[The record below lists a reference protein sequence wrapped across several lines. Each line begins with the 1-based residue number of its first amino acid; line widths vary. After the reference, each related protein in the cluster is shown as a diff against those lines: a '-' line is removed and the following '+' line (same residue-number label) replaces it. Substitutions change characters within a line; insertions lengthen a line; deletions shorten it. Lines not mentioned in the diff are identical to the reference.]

1 MDAAAPSSKSLL
13 PRDPGGTGAGLAV
26 SLGVHAALLAA
37 LAGVVQWRTQT
48 PSVAA
53 AELWS
58 SVPEVAAA
66 PPAPAPAPV
75 AAPAPV
81 PAPAPPPPP
90 PPAVAAP
97 KPPDIAIEQAARQRA
112 ERERQEREQR
122 EQRDRQERERRERQ
136 ERQERQERERAAAQE
151 RQQAAATERAR
162 EEQLR
167 RITQAAGTAGA
178 SPTGTA
184 ARDAAPSANYL
195 GRLASLIRSNSVFT
209 GEVSGN
215 PAAEVEVRTAA
226 GGAILSRRLVKSSG
240 NTAWDDAV
248 LRAIDRTGK
257 LPPDTDGR
265 VPPVLIIAFR
275 PKE

>member
-75 AAPAPV
+75 AAPAPM
-81 PAPAPPPPP
+81 PAPAPP

-112 ERERQEREQR
+112 EREGQEREQR
-122 EQRDRQERERRERQ
+122 EQRDRQERERR

-178 SPTGTA
+178 SPTGSA